1 MILTDDVLKN
11 FCDVVNNKSVYQCFL
26 TKYKFGHALFKDK
39 MSPLGNVITF
49 TSPANIGPLG
59 LNKAL
64 VVCGEIYNESLFG
77 GVCFQRLFS
86 AQIGSILTSL
96 LKQDSYIDEG
106 SIFIKD
112 KQASITLINKL
123 KEATG
128 FHIIFSLDPDFER
141 LYDLSTLSAEQVIQ
155 LQNSII
161 ESFHYITKSI
171 FIETQ
176 RDNI

>member
-1 MILTDDVLKN
+1 MILTEDVLKN
-11 FCDVVNNKSVYQCFL
+11 FCGEIDGKLTYQCFL

-39 MSPLGNVITF
+39 LSPLGNVITF
-49 TSPANIGPLG
+49 TSPANIGMLN

-64 VVCGEIYNESLFG
+64 IVCGEIYNESLFG

-96 LKQDSYIDEG
+96 IKQDSYIDEG
-106 SIFIKD
+106 SIFVKD
-112 KQASITLINKL
+112 KQVSITLINKL
-123 KEATG
+123 KQAIG
-128 FHIIFSLDPDFER
+128 FHIIFSLDSDFDQ
-141 LYDLSTLSAEQVIQ
+141 LYSLSTLSAEQLIQ
-155 LQNSII
+155 LQNGII